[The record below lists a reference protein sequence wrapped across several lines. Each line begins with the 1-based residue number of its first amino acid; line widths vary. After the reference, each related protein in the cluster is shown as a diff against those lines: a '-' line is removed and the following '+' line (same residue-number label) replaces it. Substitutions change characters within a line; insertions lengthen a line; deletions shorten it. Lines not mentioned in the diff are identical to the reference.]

1 MAGLI
6 RFENVTKVY
15 GKDVVAVRDLTLEI
29 HKGELVVL
37 IGPSGCGKTTT
48 LKMINRLIEKT
59 RGQIYVDGEEIS
71 QIDPV
76 LLRRRIGYVIQQ
88 IGLFPHLTVAGNISI
103 VPRLLGWPRE
113 RQKQRVDELLRL
125 VNMDP
130 ELYRD
135 RYPRD
140 LSGGQQQRVG
150 VLRALAAEPDIIL
163 MDEPFGALDP
173 ITREQLQDELKRL
186 QAQLHKTIVFVTHDM
201 DEALKIADRIVILRD
216 GELVQAATPEQLL
229 REPANDFVRNFIGP
243 QRLVR
248 RPEDVQVDE
257 VMIRN
262 PVTAEPDLG
271 LRQGLDRMRR
281 FRVDSLLVTD
291 EGGRLLGI
299 VTVEA
304 IQRRLPGGGTLR
316 EVMRQAR
323 ATVTTGVSV
332 REAAA
337 RMVEAGANYLP
348 IVDGEGRLCGL
359 ITRSSLVE
367 VMVDVLWQSG
377 GRDAARADAVPV
389 APGGEAGES

>member
-1 MAGLI
+1 
-6 RFENVTKVY
+6 
-15 GKDVVAVRDLTLEI
+15 
-29 HKGELVVL
+29 
-37 IGPSGCGKTTT
+37 GKTTT

-304 IQRRLPGGGTLR
+304 IQRRLPGGGTLG